1 MPDLLG
7 HPPHRLVWMTHRLVG
22 RLLPILLAARAAGKG
37 LAPEQLEAGPLD
49 RGSFQPLALEPLD
62 LAARVDSVT
71 DAGVPSPVL
80 VSAVPTDA
88 QQARISLKSMSS

>member
-1 MPDLLG
+1 MTQT
-7 HPPHRLVWMTHRLVG
+7 LVV
-22 RLLPILLAARAAGKG
+22 RLLLFWVAARAAGKG

-49 RGSFQPLALEPLD
+49 KGSFQPLALKPLD

-80 VSAVPTDA
+80 VSAQPTDA
-88 QQARISLKSMSS
+88 QQARISLKSMLS